1 MLLSKDWI
9 CYMLGGSY
17 TLEISSFLFSSNWR
31 VEESQLRKSERDEK
45 REQEVFRLVE
55 RQEVDRW

>member
-31 VEESQLRKSERDEK
+31 IEESQLRKSERDEK
-45 REQEVFRLVE
+45 REQEV
-55 RQEVDRW
+55 DRW

>member
-31 VEESQLRKSERDEK
+31 VEESQLRKSGRDEK
-45 REQEVFRLVE
+45 PE
-55 RQEVDRW
+55 QEVDRR